1 MKMYPW
7 LLNNCGLPL
16 VSVFT
21 GSRFFSLYSSFVNH
35 PERLFCPAPQKR
47 LADLRSLLQ
56 HCYETVP
63 FYRERF
69 DAIGFLP
76 KDLND
81 LNDLQRLPTLQKGE
95 IEKNFP
101 DRILSSRRSLTP
113 WRYRSTTGTI
123 ERLTVVH
130 DSRKRDLARALQ
142 LFSLYS
148 TSGYIPGMKYM
159 EIPPD
164 VCRNVCGQAET
175 IESISL
181 RSVLKN
187 WSAPYEAISDLRGL
201 VERQCV
207 YRQKLLP
214 SLSAIGMQRT
224 REIDDCLKAIDEYQ
238 PAVLKALPAYLYV
251 LAVHILDRR
260 LKAPRIGRCISPM
273 GASMSPSMKRVV
285 ERAFDC
291 RVHEDYGSAELTSI
305 ATECRHQ
312 NAMHPFAAFFHIE
325 VVCGSRSANPG
336 EMGRIL
342 ITDLSN
348 YAMPLVRYEIGD
360 VGRFNESSCPCGIG
374 GPRLDVYGRL
384 KDCLQTGDGSLI
396 SQDEI
401 VDTLLADPAVLLFQ
415 LEQRSTA
422 EAFLEVVPRHS
433 HTPDLEATQRK
444 VERLLGG
451 NSRVRA
457 RLVPY
462 IQPEPGGKYRFVKNL
477 LPQSVGALGAAC

>member
-1 MKMYPW
+1 
-7 LLNNCGLPL
+7 L
-16 VSVFT
+16 VGVFT

-35 PERLFCPAPQKR
+35 PEPLFCPAPEKR
-47 LADLRSLLQ
+47 LADLRALLQ
-56 HCYETVP
+56 HCYDTVP
-63 FYRERF
+63 FYRERL
-69 DAIGFLP
+69 DAVGFLP

-81 LNDLQRLPTLQKGE
+81 LNDLQRLPALRKAD
-95 IEKNFP
+95 IETNFP
-101 DRILSSRRSLTP
+101 DRMLSSRRSLTP
-113 WRYRSTTGTI
+113 WRYRSTSGTI

-148 TSGYIPGMKYM
+148 NSGYVPGMRYM

-164 VCRNVCGQAET
+164 VCRNVCGEAGK
-175 IESISL
+175 IEATTL

-187 WSAPYEAISDLRGL
+187 LSAPSEAISDLRGL
-201 VERQCV
+201 VERRYV
-207 YRQKLLP
+207 YRQKVLP
-214 SLSAIGMQRT
+214 SLTAIGMQWI
-224 REIDDCLKAIDEYQ
+224 REIDDCLKAIDDYQ

-260 LKAPRIGRCISPM
+260 LRPPRIGRCIVPM
-273 GASMSPSMKRVV
+273 GASMSSSMKRVV
-285 ERAFDC
+285 ELAFDC
-291 RVHEDYGSAELTSI
+291 GVHEDYGSAELTSI

-312 NAMHPFAAFFHIE
+312 NALHPFVAFFHVEI
-325 VVCGSRSANPG
+325 VCGSRPARPG

-360 VGRFNESSCPCGIG
+360 VGCLIESPCPCGIG
-374 GPRLDVYGRL
+374 GPRLEVYGRL
-384 KDCLQTGDGSLI
+384 KDCLQTVDGSLI
-396 SQDEI
+396 SQDET
-401 VDTLLADPAVLLFQ
+401 VDTLLADPAILLFQ
-415 LEQRSTA
+415 LEQRSAT
-422 EAFLEVVPRHS
+422 EAFLEVVPRHG
-433 HTPDLEATQRK
+433 HTPDLEVTQRK
-444 VERLLGG
+444 VEGLLGV

-477 LPQSVGALGAAC
+477 LPQSIGALGAAC